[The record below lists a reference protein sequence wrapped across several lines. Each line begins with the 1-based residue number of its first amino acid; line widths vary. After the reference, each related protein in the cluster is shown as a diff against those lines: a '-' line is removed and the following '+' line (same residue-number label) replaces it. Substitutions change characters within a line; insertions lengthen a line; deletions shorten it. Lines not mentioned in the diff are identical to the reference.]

1 MIGRVWILLRAR
13 LAAYTGLARAPVAA
27 LLLQALLM
35 SLLCGLARGELSPYA
50 YALVSTGLCGL
61 LVAIPLSGE
70 LARLLLVD
78 EAEEWVLA
86 QPVRPREVH
95 LARLAHLL
103 VALLT
108 LALGSLLPAAALAP
122 AGTGALGR
130 AWIVLAGLEQA
141 LALAAL
147 VLLAHGVLRGR
158 AQGLLVAA
166 QTVLFVGVLL
176 AAALGARLVPAL
188 RGVDAPTDLAFAH
201 LLPPAW
207 FAAPLAAE
215 ASTALVLAGPLAALA
230 AALLLVLLPA
240 PRLSAPRRSVP
251 LLSRLLAPARALAA
265 RAWVRREERGVFE
278 LVYEALP
285 RESGFVLRAYPLVAV
300 PLAFLALGLREADA
314 AELEGLCAL
323 LCFTTAAYLPLVS
336 AHVPASDSAAARWI
350 LETAPVPTR
359 AIDEGAL
366 KALAVRVV
374 LPLYALLALL
384 CAGLGGPWLA
394 LRVALPAALTAL
406 LVLRATW
413 KTCVRDRPLSVDPD
427 ELAIDLDWL
436 GLLGGLGL
444 GLTIV
449 SVAVARAVT
458 TPTVLLFLCAVLFL
472 PEVLRGRL
480 GSTKP

>member
-1 MIGRVWILLRAR
+1 MIGRVGILLRAR

-35 SLLCGLARGELSPYA
+35 SLLCGLARGELAPYA

-70 LARLLLVD
+70 LARLLVVD
-78 EAEEWVLA
+78 EAEEWILA
-86 QPVRPREVH
+86 QPVRAREVH
-95 LARLAHLL
+95 LARLGHLL
-103 VALLT
+103 LALLT

-122 AGTGALGR
+122 AGTGAAGR
-130 AWIVLAGLEQA
+130 AWIVLAGIEQA
-141 LALAAL
+141 LVLAAL
-147 VLLAHGVLRGR
+147 VLLVHGLLRGR
-158 AQGLLVAA
+158 AQSLLVPL
-166 QTVLFVGVLL
+166 QTLLFVGVLL
-176 AAALGARLVPAL
+176 TAALGARLVPAL
-188 RGVDAPTDLAFAH
+188 RGVDAPGDLALAT

-215 ASTALVLAGPLAALA
+215 APAGLLFTGPLAAFA
-230 AALLLVLLPA
+230 SVLLLVLLPA
-240 PRLSAPRRSVP
+240 PRLRAPRRGAP

-265 RAWVRREERGVFE
+265 RTWVRSAERGVFE

-285 RESGFVLRAYPLVAV
+285 RENGFVLRAYPLVAV

-336 AHVPASDSAAARWI
+336 AHVPASDSAAARWM
-350 LETAPVPTR
+350 LETAPVPQR
-359 AIDEGAL
+359 AVDEGAL

-394 LRVALPAALTAL
+394 LRIALPAALTAL
-406 LVLRATW
+406 IVLRATW
-413 KTCVRDRPLSVDPD
+413 TTCVRDRPLSVDPD

-436 GLLGGLGL
+436 GLLGALGL

-458 TPTVLLFLCAVLFL
+458 TLPALALLCAVLL
-472 PEVLRGRL
+472 ALEVVASKRTR
-480 GSTKP
+480 TA